1 MKKGFT
7 LLELLIVI
15 GILAILSTT
24 MIIVINPAEMLKK
37 ARDSQRI
44 SDLSTVKSAIAMYLT
59 DVSNP
64 DLDGNTSTST
74 YTYDHP
80 GTFAHSGFTF
90 AYAIVSPG
98 FILPTTC
105 GGKSENTAIASQA
118 VNGDG
123 WIPVNFASTTGGSPI
138 PAIPIDPNPV
148 SDKRYYIYIPND
160 TSKTFEL
167 LANLESATYSSG
179 GSNDAEGTD
188 GGNISTVYEVGTQM
202 IATTSTG
209 CYGDTGM

>member
-24 MIIVINPAEMLKK
+24 LIIVINPAEMLKK

-44 SDLSTVKSAIAMYLT
+44 SDLNTVKTAIAMYLT

-64 DLDGNTSTST
+64 DLDGSTST
-74 YTYDHP
+74 CSFTYN
-80 GTFAHSGFTF
+80 HSGLTF
-90 AYAIVSPG
+90 G
-98 FILPTTC
+98 TTC
-105 GGKSENTAIASQA
+105 GGKSENTTAIASQA

-138 PAIPIDPNPV
+138 SAIPIDPNPV

-209 CYGDTGM
+209 CYTNTDQ